1 MRTDLDK
8 SSLPSFILCILH
20 KERVAVVITLTGFKI
35 FRMAA
40 VCNRLHKVTKS
51 DYQLLLS
58 IYLLCLSVCTPSPPH
73 GTTVL
78 PLHGFSSN
86 LIFEYFSKTCHE
98 NSSSI
103 NHLTPNGHYMGRTT
117 QLTSRC
123 CILYI

>member
-58 IYLLCLSVCTPSPPH
+58 IYLSSLSVRLYPLPPAWH
-73 GTTVL
+73 DSAPTTR
-78 PLHGFSSN
+78 
-86 LIFEYFSKTCHE
+86 IFIKFD
-98 NSSSI
+98 I
-103 NHLTPNGHYMGRTT
+103 
-117 QLTSRC
+117 
-123 CILYI
+123 